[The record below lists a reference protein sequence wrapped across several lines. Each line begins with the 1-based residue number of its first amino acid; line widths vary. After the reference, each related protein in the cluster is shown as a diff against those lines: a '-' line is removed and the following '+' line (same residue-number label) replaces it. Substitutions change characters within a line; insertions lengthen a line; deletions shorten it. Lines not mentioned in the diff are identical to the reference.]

1 VVKFLTQNFGRYDTS
16 SIGSYMKIGGFDA
29 LKKALRTDPAEIIDF
44 ISSLKIKGR
53 GGAEYDMGRKLGQAR
68 AVTGENKLI
77 ICNADEG
84 ETTTFKD
91 RELIEHDPFNLIEAM
106 IIVGYLVGA
115 TDGYIYMRSEYAHFR
130 PLILGAIRQAANYGF
145 LGTNILGQ
153 NFDFK
158 LHLYS
163 GAGAYVCGEGT
174 ALIRSIEGK
183 AGRPRMKPPFI
194 KQSGAFA
201 RPTCLNNVETLSL
214 VPHLL
219 NDKEA
224 IYAKQGTENSIGTK
238 LISVAGNVNS
248 PGVFEIPFGITV
260 REIIYGLAG
269 GVQHDRNIRL
279 IQFGGAS
286 GKIADA
292 SILDTPYT
300 YEDLRAAGVMVGS
313 GGILV
318 IDERTDV
325 LDFLR
330 MNQEFFSEESC
341 GQCTPCREGNLHIK
355 IILDKLA
362 RQEATETDIEIMK
375 KIARVMSMSSLCG
388 LGETAQNSLLSAM
401 KVFPK
406 VLVARN
412 RKAPINASLRET
424 ANLRERGI

>member
-1 VVKFLTQNFGRYDTS
+1 MKDIKFLTKNFGKYDTN
-16 SIGSYMKIGGFDA
+16 SIGSYMSIGGFEA
-29 LKKALRTDPAEIIDF
+29 LKKAVNMDPQEITDLIA
-44 ISSLKIKGR
+44 SVKVKGR
-53 GGAEYDMGRKLGQAR
+53 GGAEYDLGRKWSQAR
-68 AVTGENKLI
+68 EVKGENKII

-91 RELIEHDPFNLIEAM
+91 RVLLKNDPFNLIEAM
-106 IIVGYLVGA
+106 IIAGYVVGA
-115 TDGYIYMRSEYAHFR
+115 TEGFIYMRAEYFCYR
-130 PLILGAIRQAANYGF
+130 SVILSAIRQAKNYGF
-145 LGTNILGQ
+145 LGTNILGKG
-153 NFDFK
+153 FDFNIK
-158 LHLYS
+158 LYS

-201 RPTCLNNVETLSL
+201 RPTCLNNVESLSI

-219 NDKEA
+219 MDTEGV
-224 IYAKQGTENSIGTK
+224 YASCVGGGSIGTK
-238 LISVAGNVNS
+238 LVSVAGNVNC
-248 PGVFEIPFGITV
+248 PGTFEIPFGTPV
-260 REIIYGLAG
+260 REIIYDLAG
-269 GVQHDRNIRL
+269 GIQKDRKIKL

-286 GKIADA
+286 GKIADE

-318 IDERTDV
+318 IDERTSV

-355 IILDKLA
+355 IILEKMA
-362 RQEATETDIEIMK
+362 EGTATKEDIRIMK

-388 LGETAQNSLLSAM
+388 LGETAQNTLMSAM
-401 KVFPK
+401 KVFPEVFEAGGAK
-406 VLVARN
+406 
-412 RKAPINASLRET
+412 
-424 ANLRERGI
+424 

>member
-1 VVKFLTQNFGRYDTS
+1 MERISFLTSNFGKYDTS
-16 SIGSYMKIGGFDA
+16 SIGSYMKIGGFS
-29 LKKALRTDPAEIIDF
+29 ALRKAVTMEPLS
-44 ISSLKIKGR
+44 ISDLIASVKVKGR
-53 GGAEYDMGRKLGQAR
+53 GGAEYDMGRKLSQAR
-68 AVTGENKLI
+68 AVKGERKVV

-91 RELIEHDPFNLIEAM
+91 RELIRNDPFNLIEA
-106 IIVGYLVGA
+106 IIIAGFVVGA
-115 TDGYIYMRSEYAHFR
+115 TDGYIYMRAEYSCFR
-130 PLILGAIRQAANYGF
+130 PLLLNAIRQAKSYGF
-145 LGTNILGQ
+145 LGENILGKG
-153 NFDFK
+153 FDFNI
-158 LHLYS
+158 HLYS

-194 KQSGAFA
+194 KQSGVFA
-201 RPTCLNNVETLSL
+201 RPTCLCNVESLSI

-219 NDKEA
+219 LDEEQV
-224 IYAKQGTENSIGTK
+224 YARCGRGDSIGTK
-238 LISVAGNVNS
+238 LISVAGNVNK
-248 PGVFEIPFGITV
+248 PGVFEIPFGTTV
-260 REIIYGLAG
+260 REIIYELAG
-269 GVQHDRNIRL
+269 GVQKDRHIRL

-286 GKIADA
+286 GKVADE

-318 IDERTDV
+318 IDERTSV

-330 MNQEFFSEESC
+330 MNQDFFSEESC

-355 IILDKLA
+355 LILDKMA
-362 RQEATETDIEIMK
+362 EGKATAEDIRLMH

-401 KVFPK
+401 EVFP
-406 VLVARN
+406 
-412 RKAPINASLRET
+412 ET
-424 ANLRERGI
+424 FGLGGAEA